1 MDERLYIPFWKGEQV
16 FEESVVLVKGDGL
29 PEGRLLFP
37 PKEILSV
44 VGYDGSVSYPAE
56 EYGFSGNRIF
66 AREGSSLPYMTE
78 EMTRGKGEAEKLGLS
93 SMDGIVFTETTGIVK
108 FQIKVTYIGDKRAA
122 PWTVLPVYKGD
133 RLRNFR
139 RRLGEGKGVRVL
151 LYGDSIAAGCHASS
165 VLGYPPYLPVWGRS
179 FCDIISERYGVEAE
193 LVNLSVGGFT
203 SRQGAESFD
212 GKLLSVGKGTA
223 DLAIFAFGMND
234 GSWKIPREEYRRN
247 MESLVGRMRLHSP
260 DCDIAIVSTIL
271 ANPLCTQD
279 KAFTRSY
286 RLDDEALADRTERC
300 AEVDMTTVS
309 EGLYARKKGLD
320 LLANDINHPTDFFVR
335 IYTMY
340 LCETLLGGN

>member
-234 GSWKIPREEYRRN
+234 GSAHVAAKTYYGNMMSIITTIRE
-247 MESLVGRMRLHSP
+247 SSP
-260 DCDIAIVSTIL
+260 DCDIVLISTIH
-271 ANPLCTQD
+271 ANPLCSQD
-279 KAFTRSY
+279 YALTASY
-286 RLDDEALADRTERC
+286 DEQNDLLCGAVERC
-300 AEVDMTTVS
+300 VTVDMTAFS
-309 EGLYARKKGLD
+309 EALYERKDGLD
-320 LLANDINHPTDFFVR
+320 LLANNINHPNDFMQRVYAQVILKSMIIDF
-335 IYTMY
+335 
-340 LCETLLGGN
+340 